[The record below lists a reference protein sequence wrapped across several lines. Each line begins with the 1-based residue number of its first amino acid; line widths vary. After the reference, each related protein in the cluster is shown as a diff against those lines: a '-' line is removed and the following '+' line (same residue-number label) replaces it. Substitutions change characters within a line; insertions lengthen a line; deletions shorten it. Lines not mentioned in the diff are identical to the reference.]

1 MLNMIRIHTLLRL
14 AILTCGMAFSLTGC
28 QQGELSSL
36 ADSQGKGV
44 LRMGGM
50 AISAEAVNA
59 TTRTASTFDAPEA
72 SALSYKLTNLLTNLI
87 ETPTYEELTAAGGY
101 NLPVGEYELEVSY
114 GENVMSEVPYLYYK
128 HPDRITIQPE
138 ATTVVG
144 AVTVPLASSIVQ
156 VHLSDGFG
164 AQFPGGFTLSL
175 SQEDVNAAPLTL
187 TADKDYFL
195 PAGASYTLT
204 LSGTNAAG
212 IDKQL
217 TLYTISQAQAR
228 LRYRVNCSAT
238 LPVLTLPAQS
248 EANAWGSKLVITPL
262 SAANVGNV
270 SSEADIKAI
279 LGKVDYEIFKDGAWV
294 KLTDKTNY
302 TFTGLTGS
310 TPYRVRA
317 NFNGIVSNEVTITTE
332 AQAGVPNGDFEE
344 VVQTINIPSINQ
356 GGSYKVSPSSYQNTC
371 SFTISEPKSW
381 SSINA
386 KTCNQQAGNQ
396 NSWFVVPS
404 SYGTNLSWSS
414 TRDIWSKTSTPDVY
428 SNLSAQHGNIA
439 MIIRNVSWDQNGT
452 TPSQTGGAFN
462 TTYYNEKVPN
472 TANTSSGKLFLGSYS
487 YTNGVET
494 YNEGTPFASRPTAL
508 KGFFKYANDTNDT
521 AETGTIKVTLLNG
534 NTVIAE
540 GSCNFN
546 AQSTYKEFT
555 ANLEYKDK
563 TQKATTLKIMIAS
576 SSHASYKQADE
587 TASIKTT
594 VYNGVWEAVKRGA
607 TLTIDN
613 LTFTY

>member
-1 MLNMIRIHTLLRL
+1 
-14 AILTCGMAFSLTGC
+14 
-28 QQGELSSL
+28 
-36 ADSQGKGV
+36 
-44 LRMGGM
+44 
-50 AISAEAVNA
+50 
-59 TTRTASTFDAPEA
+59 
-72 SALSYKLTNLLTNLI
+72 
-87 ETPTYEELTAAGGY
+87 
-101 NLPVGEYELEVSY
+101 
-114 GENVMSEVPYLYYK
+114 
-128 HPDRITIQPE
+128 
-138 ATTVVG
+138 
-144 AVTVPLASSIVQ
+144 
-156 VHLSDGFG
+156 
-164 AQFPGGFTLSL
+164 
-175 SQEDVNAAPLTL
+175 
-187 TADKDYFL
+187 
-195 PAGASYTLT
+195 
-204 LSGTNAAG
+204 
-212 IDKQL
+212 
-217 TLYTISQAQAR
+217 
-228 LRYRVNCSAT
+228 
-238 LPVLTLPAQS
+238 
-248 EANAWGSKLVITPL
+248 
-262 SAANVGNV
+262 
-270 SSEADIKAI
+270 
-279 LGKVDYEIFKDGAWV
+279 
-294 KLTDKTNY
+294 
-302 TFTGLTGS
+302 
-310 TPYRVRA
+310 
-317 NFNGIVSNEVTITTE
+317 
-332 AQAGVPNGDFEE
+332 
-344 VVQTINIPSINQ
+344 
-356 GGSYKVSPSSYQNTC
+356 
-371 SFTISEPKSW
+371 
-381 SSINA
+381 
-386 KTCNQQAGNQ
+386 
-396 NSWFVVPS
+396 
-404 SYGTNLSWSS
+404 
-414 TRDIWSKTSTPDVY
+414 
-428 SNLSAQHGNIA
+428 